1 MMQAIPSKEP
11 GTARARTV
19 IIIGTREAAAERVSV
34 TATPHE
40 TTIAR
45 PAPGAVGRW
54 LLAIRPKTLPAAV
67 SSVVTGTAL
76 AAHDGAFSPGPALA
90 AFAVALLL
98 QIGSN
103 LANDVYDAERG
114 TDTEERLG
122 PTRVTHTGLLTAS
135 QVKTGMKVVFG
146 LAFAIGLYLTWVR
159 GPLVLVIG
167 VAAIIAAV
175 AYTGGPYPL
184 GYHGLGE
191 LFVFVFFGLTAV
203 VGTYWVQTGTTTPLV
218 WLMAVPPGL
227 IITAVLVV
235 NNLRDIEQDRVAG
248 KRTIAVRIGA
258 RATTAE
264 YMACMTGAYLLVSA
278 AAIAGPLPLATLA
291 IWLSAPI
298 AWRAAH
304 LVLTT
309 KGRPLNVALA
319 ATGQTALAFSVLFT
333 LGLLLG

>member
-1 MMQAIPSKEP
+1 
-11 GTARARTV
+11 
-19 IIIGTREAAAERVSV
+19 
-34 TATPHE
+34 
-40 TTIAR
+40 
-45 PAPGAVGRW
+45 VGRW

-67 SSVVTGTAL
+67 SSVVIGAAL
-76 AAHDGAFSPGPALA
+76 AANDGGFSLGPALA

-135 QVKTGMKVVFG
+135 QVKTGMKVVLG
-146 LAFAIGLYLTWVR
+146 LALVIGLYLTWVR

-248 KRTIAVRIGA
+248 KRTVAVRIGV
-258 RATTAE
+258 RATRAE
-264 YMACMTGAYLLVSA
+264 YVACMAGAYLVVSA
-278 AAIAGPLPLATLA
+278 AAVAGALPLAALA
-291 IWLSAPI
+291 VWLSVPV
-298 AWRAAH
+298 AWRATH
-304 LVLTT
+304 LVLTRE
-309 KGRPLNVALA
+309 GRPLNVALA
-319 ATGQTALAFSVLFT
+319 ATGQTALAFSLLFA